1 MWFRK
6 KCVLLIKV
14 VQKKNLAKINFVLKQ
29 FESEIMWYLCKFI
42 PDMCM
47 QYYYMKTVL
56 KQSQIVSF
64 LTSIDRNRCN

>member
-1 MWFRK
+1 MQFRK

-14 VQKKNLAKINFVLKQ
+14 VQKKKNLAKINFVLKQ

-42 PDMCM
+42 LDMCM

-56 KQSQIVSF
+56 KQSQIVFF
-64 LTSIDRNRCN
+64 LFVIDRM